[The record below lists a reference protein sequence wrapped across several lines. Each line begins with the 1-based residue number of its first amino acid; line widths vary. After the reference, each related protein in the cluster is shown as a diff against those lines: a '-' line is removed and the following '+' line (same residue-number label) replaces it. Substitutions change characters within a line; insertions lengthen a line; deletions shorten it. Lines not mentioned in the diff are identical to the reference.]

1 MFLLA
6 AGLGTALALAGCGG
20 SDETS
25 APAESPP
32 ATTTQPAT
40 QPATTADTQTT
51 ETETEPTTTT
61 TETETEPAEGET
73 TENEDD
79 SNAVVVV
86 VRDGQPVGGVK
97 KIEVKSGDR
106 VRFVV
111 RADAPEEVHV
121 HGYDIAEDVGPG
133 QPARFDFVADLEGVF
148 EAELEN
154 SSVQIIQLVVEP

>member
-1 MFLLA
+1 MTRSRMFLLT
-6 AGLGTALALAGCGG
+6 AGVAGALALAGCGG

-25 APAESPP
+25 APAEAPPP
-32 ATTTQPAT
+32 ATTPE
-40 QPATTADTQTT
+40 PATTAETQTT
-51 ETETEPTTTT
+51 ETEAATTT
-61 TETETEPAEGET
+61 TETETEPAETET
-73 TENEDD
+73 EPDD
-79 SNAVVVV
+79 NALVVL
-86 VRDGQPVGGVK
+86 VRGGQPVGGVQ

-121 HGYDIAEDVGPG
+121 HGYDIAKDVSPG
-133 QPARFDFVADLEGVF
+133 QPARFDFVADLEGIF